1 MNLKPIYRKEDKMSY
16 PKPLSE
22 KSIERLYKQSGLS
35 EESPDFLNKFFS
47 ACANL
52 YGIIELRHVW
62 EVFKALED
70 KPNLRRKDIVEFA
83 KIARREVKPYYIY
96 KFCELF
102 IDEVDE
108 DLNMFIV
115 SEKLVGRGYG
125 KHALIYILLEE
136 RHNKPYAMPKDFLSY
151 AKPVKT
157 QEEINLFNFISNLK
171 STAKTI
177 VIEYKEEILNK
188 NKGKKLNKFSFLN
201 RSERFEIDYAKR
213 ESEKEFFR
221 QKYSGTEAE
230 KIMRKINLELNLGKF
245 NPLRIFEMITEELSE
260 VGVELTVKQIERL
273 TELFF
278 KCNNNTRMWCQKGW
292 KPSEQSAKLDPNNL
306 PTIALGPGIKEA
318 IKDGSIDLEELVKG
332 IREQGF
338 EVDLDL

>member
-1 MNLKPIYRKEDKMSY
+1 MSY

-35 EESPDFLNKFFS
+35 EESQYFLNKFFS

-125 KHALIYILLEE
+125 KHASIYILLEE

-151 AKPVKT
+151 ANPKKT
-157 QEEINLFNFISNLK
+157 QEEINLYNFLSNLK

-177 VIEYKEEILNK
+177 IVDYKEEIPNK
-188 NKGKKLNKFSFLN
+188 NKGKKLSKFSFLN
-201 RSERFEIDYAKR
+201 LHERFEIDYTKR
-213 ESEKEFFR
+213 ESEKEFLR

-230 KIMRKINLELNLGKF
+230 KIIRKTNYKLNIGHF
-245 NPLRIFEMITEELSE
+245 NPLEIFEHITDELSE
-260 VGVELTVKQIERL
+260 VGVELTVKQFERL
-273 TELFF
+273 TELFQ
-278 KCNNNTRMWCQKGW
+278 KYNNNTRMWCQKGW
-292 KPSEQSAKLDPNNL
+292 KPSEQRAKLDPNNP
-306 PTIALGPGIKEA
+306 PTIAVGPGIREA
-318 IKDGSIDLEELVKG
+318 IKNGTIDKEEFIRG

-338 EVDLDL
+338 EVDFDLRY